1 MKVSDYISKF
11 LAKKTSYVFGGQ
23 GGFIVHI
30 ANSIDKNKKLKFIPG
45 QNEQASSMAA
55 DAYHRV
61 SNKLGVAIATSGP
74 GIINLFQGIA
84 CSYFDSIP
92 SLYITGAPVSI
103 NLGLT
108 KNKANRLSGNGSC

>member
-1 MKVSDYISKF
+1 M
-11 LAKKTSYVFGGQ
+11 
-23 GGFIVHI
+23 FIQTE
-30 ANSIDKNKKLKFIPG
+30 NTPNPLTLKFIPG

-61 SNKLGVAIATSGP
+61 TNKLGVAIATSGP

-92 SLYITGAPVSI
+92 SL
-103 NLGLT
+103 
-108 KNKANRLSGNGSC
+108 